1 MDYKRLALIAGL
13 IIISYML
20 LLEWNRDYGDQ
31 SFQGTEQSAP
41 AGNGESAI
49 QDDLPDADSAPSEDV
64 PTITNNGEDT
74 PVAEETVSG
83 NEQNEEALIE
93 VVTPVQEVTI
103 DLTGGDIVGLRL
115 PRFPT
120 SLETPDDPF
129 VLMSDTSNLVYVAQ
143 SGLIGEDGI
152 DSSQRPRYSSEQ
164 QRYTLS
170 ENGVPLNVD
179 LHYTTEDGV
188 EVTKRY
194 TFRPDDYLI
203 DISYIVEN
211 NSDSVWNANLFGQV
225 KRDGSGDPSSSTGFG
240 MSNYLGAVLTT
251 NDDPYKKVDFGD
263 IDSNPTRDVVQGG
276 WIGFSQH
283 YFLGAW
289 IPEAGKSHTFTT
301 RKNSAGQYLMG
312 FVSPG
317 TSVAP
322 GETTTIESSY
332 WAGPKDQY
340 RLGEI
345 RDKMELTIDY
355 GWLWF
360 IAQPIFWL
368 LTQINKILGNYGW
381 SIIAMTLVIK
391 VMFMWL
397 SAKSYRS
404 MAKMRKLAPKI
415 QQLKERHGEDKQ
427 KMMQAQMEL
436 WRKEKVNPMGGC
448 LPMLLQMPVLIGI
461 YWVLMESVELRQAE
475 WILWYNDL
483 SAMDPY
489 FILPIIMGASMLV
502 SQLMT
507 PMTTMDPMQ
516 QKIMRYMPVFFTVF
530 FLWFPAGLVLYW
542 LVSNLFNICQQ
553 WYINRKVEA
562 TFHPKG
568 I

>member
-1 MDYKRLALIAGL
+1 MDYKRLGLIAGL
-13 IIISYML
+13 VIVSYML
-20 LLEWNRDYGDQ
+20 LLEWNRDYGDRP
-31 SFQGTEQSAP
+31 FQGTQQTVSTENGQSALL
-41 AGNGESAI
+41 
-49 QDDLPDADSAPSEDV
+49 DDLPDAGSAPSEDI
-64 PTITNNGEDT
+64 PS
-74 PVAEETVSG
+74 PSG
-83 NEQNEEALIE
+83 SNAQIALGEEAAASSQQSEGRLIQIN
-93 VVTPVQEVTI
+93 TPVQEVTI
-103 DLTGGDIVGLRL
+103 DLLGGDIVNLRL
-115 PRFPT
+115 PRFPAT
-120 SLETPDDPF
+120 LETPDDPF
-129 VLMSDTSNLVYVAQ
+129 VLMSDDNNLVYVAQ
-143 SGLIGEDGI
+143 SGLIGADGI
-152 DSSQRPRYSSEQ
+152 DSNQRARYSTAQ

-170 ENGVPLNVD
+170 ENSDPLNVD
-179 LHYTTEDGV
+179 LLYTTDSGV
-188 EVTKRY
+188 EITKRF
-194 TFRPDDYLI
+194 TFWPDDYLI
-203 DISYIVEN
+203 NISYIINN
-211 NSDSVWNANLFGQV
+211 NSDSVWTGNLFGQV
-225 KRDGSGDPSSSTGFG
+225 KRDGSGDPSSSTGLG

-251 NDDPYKKVDFGD
+251 ANDPYKRVDFGD
-263 IDSNPTRDVVQGG
+263 IDSRPTRDEVQGG

-289 IPEAGKSHTFTT
+289 IPDGTRSHTYTT

-312 FVSPG
+312 FVSPATTVQPG
-317 TSVAP
+317 T
-322 GETTTIESSY
+322 TSSINSAF

-345 RDKMELTIDY
+345 REYLELTIDY

-360 IAQPIFWL
+360 VAQPIFWL
-368 LTQINKILGNYGW
+368 LTQVNRIVGNYGW
-381 SIIAMTLVIK
+381 SIIGMTLVIK

-427 KMMQAQMEL
+427 KMMQAQMEM

-448 LPMLLQMPVLIGI
+448 LPMLLQMPVLIGV

-475 WILWYNDL
+475 WILWYDDL

-516 QKIMRYMPVFFTVF
+516 QKIMRYMPVFFTIF

-542 LVSNLFNICQQ
+542 LVSNLFNIAQQ
-553 WYINRKVEA
+553 WYINRKVDA

>member
-1 MDYKRLALIAGL
+1 MDYKRLGLIAGL
-13 IIISYML
+13 VIVSYML
-20 LLEWNRDYGDQ
+20 LLEWNRDYGDRP
-31 SFQGTEQSAP
+31 FQGTQQTVSTENGQSALL
-41 AGNGESAI
+41 
-49 QDDLPDADSAPSEDV
+49 DDLPDAGSAPSEDI
-64 PTITNNGEDT
+64 PS
-74 PVAEETVSG
+74 PSG
-83 NEQNEEALIE
+83 SNAQIALGEEAAASSQQSEGRLIQIN
-93 VVTPVQEVTI
+93 TPVQEVTI
-103 DLTGGDIVGLRL
+103 DLLGGDIVNLRL
-115 PRFPT
+115 PRFPAT
-120 SLETPDDPF
+120 LETPDDPF
-129 VLMSDTSNLVYVAQ
+129 VLMSDDNNLVYVAQ
-143 SGLIGEDGI
+143 SGLIGADGI
-152 DSSQRPRYSSEQ
+152 DSNQRARYSTAQ

-170 ENGVPLNVD
+170 ENSDPLNVD
-179 LHYTTEDGV
+179 LLYTTDSGV
-188 EVTKRY
+188 EITKRF
-194 TFRPDDYLI
+194 TFWPDDYLI
-203 DISYIVEN
+203 NISYIINN
-211 NSDSVWNANLFGQV
+211 NSDSVWTGNLFGQV
-225 KRDGSGDPSSSTGFG
+225 KRDGSGDPSSSTGLG

-251 NDDPYKKVDFGD
+251 ANDPYKRVDFGD
-263 IDSNPTRDVVQGG
+263 IDSRPTRDEVQGG

-289 IPEAGKSHTFTT
+289 IPDGTRSHTYTT

-312 FVSPG
+312 FVSPATTVQPG
-317 TSVAP
+317 T
-322 GETTTIESSY
+322 TSSINSAF

-345 RDKMELTIDY
+345 REYLELTIDY

-360 IAQPIFWL
+360 VAQPIFWL
-368 LTQINKILGNYGW
+368 LTQVNRIVGNYGW
-381 SIIAMTLVIK
+381 SIIGMTLVIK

-427 KMMQAQMEL
+427 KMMQAQMEM

-448 LPMLLQMPVLIGI
+448 LPMLLQMPVLIGV

-475 WILWYNDL
+475 WILWYDDL

-516 QKIMRYMPVFFTVF
+516 QKVMRYMPVFFTIF

-542 LVSNLFNICQQ
+542 LVSNLFNIAQQ
-553 WYINRKVEA
+553 WYINRKVDA